1 MLSSAPQPPRLAGPR
16 RQRRRRR
23 WRPCHPHLYSLSLK
37 RHAPWRAV
45 LSHPRHQAILVAPV
59 VDGRHQHAGH
69 GGGAAAGGRLCEG
82 LHKQA
87 VRDCWF
93 GLKEKKERVV
103 GVFCLRSRPLCLRSP
118 PPPPFPPA
126 PLFPLSLTLCATSAP
141 TSNGAILPPPPPSST
156 RAPSTNTVASA
167 VSSGPVSRVGRPTS
181 ALNWVRLR

>member
-1 MLSSAPQPPRLAGPR
+1 MLSSPPAPQTGRPPTPAPT
-16 RQRRRRR
+16 
-23 WRPCHPHLYSLSLK
+23 PTTTVAAVPPPSTLSLK
-37 RHAPWRAV
+37 RQTLWRAV
-45 LSHPRHQAILVAPV
+45 LSHPRRQALLVAPV

-69 GGGAAAGGRLCEG
+69 GGGAAVGGRLCEG

-103 GVFCLRSRPLCLRSP
+103 GVFCITVP
-118 PPPPFPPA
+118 PPLPPFPPA